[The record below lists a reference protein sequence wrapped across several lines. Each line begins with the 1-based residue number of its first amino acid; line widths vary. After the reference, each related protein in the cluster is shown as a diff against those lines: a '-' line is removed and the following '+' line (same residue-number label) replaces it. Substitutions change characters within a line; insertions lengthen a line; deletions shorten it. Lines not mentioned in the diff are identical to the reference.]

1 MFTTIIFTIILE
13 LGMVY
18 VRPWIGRD
26 RERREEEEEGGLAR
40 PGRRRELARDGRY
53 SEI

>member
-1 MFTTIIFTIILE
+1 VVRGRRRLIPL
-13 LGMVY
+13 